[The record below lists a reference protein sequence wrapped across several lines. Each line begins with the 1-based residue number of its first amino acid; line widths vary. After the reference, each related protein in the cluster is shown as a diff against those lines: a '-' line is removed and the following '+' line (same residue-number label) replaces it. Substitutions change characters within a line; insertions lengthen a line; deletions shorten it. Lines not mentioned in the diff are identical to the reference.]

1 MPKINV
7 IAAAMLLWCGSALA
21 ADVKVIRE
29 IYTEVPA
36 QYIYEIPVEKLAVYF
51 LKSLN
56 DVDKKL
62 RVGNDNDKVTLY
74 YDGKMVKSLYKPKD
88 ANDIEAWVELSAEIM
103 DTASKKSPTA
113 AQQDFELAD
122 VLMAG
127 AIKHF
132 DKDSKLYLNPE
143 DNQGKRLKHQRNFA
157 ERKVDDNIYIKILA
171 FNAYTKSGVEEA
183 VKKYPEA
190 KGLIL
195 DLRGSPG
202 GMLSEGVA
210 VADLFLDDAI
220 IASTKGRKEAEE
232 VYFNAEEV
240 LAAALQE
247 QDRAK
252 VIGTNSLGKG
262 SIQTLV
268 SLSDGATI
276 ALTSAYFYTPSGSRL
291 HGHGVLPDVCTFE
304 MPEAKNIK
312 NLLALPRNQ
321 FCPRESRADE
331 GLDLDAAREMLATEL
346 NLGV

>member
-1 MPKINV
+1 
-7 IAAAMLLWCGSALA
+7 
-21 ADVKVIRE
+21 
-29 IYTEVPA
+29 
-36 QYIYEIPVEKLAVYF
+36 
-51 LKSLN
+51 
-56 DVDKKL
+56 
-62 RVGNDNDKVTLY
+62 
-74 YDGKMVKSLYKPKD
+74 
-88 ANDIEAWVELSAEIM
+88 
-103 DTASKKSPTA
+103 
-113 AQQDFELAD
+113 
-122 VLMAG
+122 
-127 AIKHF
+127 
-132 DKDSKLYLNPE
+132 
-143 DNQGKRLKHQRNFA
+143 
-157 ERKVDDNIYIKILA
+157 
-171 FNAYTKSGVEEA
+171 
-183 VKKYPEA
+183 
-190 KGLIL
+190 
-195 DLRGSPG
+195 
-202 GMLSEGVA
+202 MLSEGVA

-232 VYFNAEEV
+232 VYFNAEDGDILNGRPIVVLIDGDTASAAEV

-331 GLDLDAAREMLATEL
+331 GLDLEMLATEL

>member
-122 VLMAG
+122 LLMAG

-132 DKDSKLYLNPE
+132 DKDSKFYLNPE

-210 VADLFLDDAI
+210 VADLFWMMQSSRRPKAEKRRRKFILTLRTAI
-220 IASTKGRKEAEE
+220 S
-232 VYFNAEEV
+232 
-240 LAAALQE
+240 
-247 QDRAK
+247 
-252 VIGTNSLGKG
+252 
-262 SIQTLV
+262 
-268 SLSDGATI
+268 
-276 ALTSAYFYTPSGSRL
+276 
-291 HGHGVLPDVCTFE
+291 
-304 MPEAKNIK
+304 
-312 NLLALPRNQ
+312 
-321 FCPRESRADE
+321 
-331 GLDLDAAREMLATEL
+331 
-346 NLGV
+346 